1 MKPVYIALA
10 VVGFLLPLSQLPGL
24 HPTTFFPQAFANPV
38 ASMFTFDLLIS
49 CLAFWVVLFTQQ
61 RVRHRWVYVV
71 MTLLVGLSFALPM
84 FLLAR
89 ERAS

>member
-1 MKPVYIALA
+1 MKPVYITLA
-10 VVGFLLPLSQLPGL
+10 IVGFLLPLSQLPGL

-49 CLAFWVVLFTQQ
+49 SVAFWVLLFTQQ
-61 RVRHRWVYVV
+61 RVRHRWLYVV
-71 MTLLVGLSFALPM
+71 LNLLVGLSFALPM